1 MRWIGIIGHSVQG
14 TCIAARAGRL
24 PSHTLTF
31 YFQTRRSRRLCSGIH
46 LAERQLWLAVS
57 QLLWAFDIR
66 SLPDEPISV
75 EGYNGE
81 SARKTKPFRVT
92 LTPRHDR
99 VQALL
104 EVEEEVS
111 LMK

>member
-1 MRWIGIIGHSVQG
+1 MDRDHWAFG
-14 TCIAARAGRL
+14 AGYVLCRPGR
-24 PSHTLTF
+24 PSPVSYADVL
-31 YFQTRRSRRLCSGIH
+31 FQTRRSRRLCSGIH